1 MSYSD
6 DDTRTE
12 RDPWDEREPPDRFK
26 PRRGVPTS
34 AVRSAVVAPG
44 IALLVLAVF
53 NLLGALGLLGLG
65 AYLNSLDTQEFQEM
79 MTEDDP
85 GALDDVVNEG
95 WTVEGFKQV
104 YSYTVVIL
112 GVGGLVAA
120 AVLGLGSLA
129 MFAHKFY
136 WLAIIAAVT
145 AVLSPGGC
153 FLFGLIGG
161 IWTFIVLLNPEVRQS
176 FT

>member
-6 DDTRTE
+6 DDPRTE
-12 RDPWDEREPPDRFK
+12 RDPWDERERTDSFK
-26 PRRGVPTS
+26 PRRGVATT
-34 AVRSAVVAPG
+34 AVQSSVVAPAV
-44 IALLVLAVF
+44 ALLVLAIF
-53 NLLGALGLLGLG
+53 NLLGALGLLGIG
-65 AYLNSLDTQEFQEM
+65 AYLNSIDTQEFQDM

-85 GALDDVVNEG
+85 GGLDDVLNEG

-104 YSYTVVIL
+104 YFVTVLIL
-112 GVGGLVAA
+112 GVGSLVAA
-120 AVLGLGSLA
+120 AILGLGSLA

-136 WLAIIAAVT
+136 WLAIIAAVS

-161 IWTFIVLLNPEVRQS
+161 IWTFIVLLNPDVR
-176 FT
+176 